1 MPDVKRKLLWR
12 IFPSFFII
20 TVISLA
26 AVTYYSTGFFKRY
39 FLTSSENQLTT
50 QTRLIQREISNRTP
64 DQINE
69 ICLAIGRTTGT
80 RVTVVLS
87 SGRVIGDSLGDIQEM
102 ENHSI
107 RPEIVSALH
116 GNKGVSVRYSDT
128 LGQNMM
134 YVALPLETD
143 GAVSTVVRTALS
155 VSAMDVEISRVQA
168 NLMAALLL
176 TVLAAAGASLFVSRR
191 ITRPLEEMKNSAG
204 DLARGDL
211 TQRLAVPDTEELS
224 ELALTINHMAERL
237 DEKIKTAQERTMELE
252 AVLSSMGEGVIALD
266 LNERILMANRAV
278 ATIFDHPVE
287 KMTTRNIHEVAR
299 NYDLHK
305 FIKRALASPDSIE
318 ENISLT
324 NRGKNLFNVHSTALS
339 NSQGVPMGTLIIFH
353 DITRMNRLENMHK
366 DFAANVSHELKTP
379 LTSIKGFIETLQDLD
394 ESEALSKRGE
404 FLTII
409 EKNVNRLIAL
419 VDDLMALSKLERQEG
434 DRTVFDPHDLCV
446 VIQAALCT
454 INTKAESRKVAVK
467 SDLSD
472 SLFIPMDTLLVEQAL
487 VNLLD
492 NAIKYS
498 KPGGEVMIQV
508 VEQKEKA
515 LVRVMDSGPGIAQ
528 EHLSRIFERF
538 YRVDSARS
546 LEMGGTG
553 LGLAIVKH
561 IVQYHNGTI
570 RVESSPEEGT
580 LFEITLLLA

>member
-1 MPDVKRKLLWR
+1 
-12 IFPSFFII
+12 
-20 TVISLA
+20 
-26 AVTYYSTGFFKRY
+26 
-39 FLTSSENQLTT
+39 
-50 QTRLIQREISNRTP
+50 
-64 DQINE
+64 
-69 ICLAIGRTTGT
+69 
-80 RVTVVLS
+80 
-87 SGRVIGDSLGDIQEM
+87 
-102 ENHSI
+102 
-107 RPEIVSALH
+107 
-116 GNKGVSVRYSDT
+116 
-128 LGQNMM
+128 
-134 YVALPLETD
+134 
-143 GAVSTVVRTALS
+143 
-155 VSAMDVEISRVQA
+155 
-168 NLMAALLL
+168 
-176 TVLAAAGASLFVSRR
+176 
-191 ITRPLEEMKNSAG
+191 
-204 DLARGDL
+204 
-211 TQRLAVPDTEELS
+211 
-224 ELALTINHMAERL
+224 
-237 DEKIKTAQERTMELE
+237 
-252 AVLSSMGEGVIALD
+252 
-266 LNERILMANRAV
+266 
-278 ATIFDHPVE
+278 
-287 KMTTRNIHEVAR
+287 MTTRNIHEVAR